1 MYCSSNIKKQA
12 PVGTGMSRA
21 RNSRWA
27 LHVNEAGIYGSQ
39 NKIGVLVHVY
49 HVGIAYIH
57 DNLSKWHMIV
67 GAAHKVVP
75 ISENQRRKYK
85 LNTTSIQVKHNL
97 GRRLYGGHGEN
108 KIGGAH
114 LGHVGIAMHA

>member
-1 MYCSSNIKKQA
+1 MQIKVQIKLKQA

-27 LHVNEAGIYGSQ
+27 LHMNEAGIYGSQ
-39 NKIGVLVHVY
+39 NKIGVHIY

-85 LNTTSIQVKHNL
+85 LNTTSGGGYMEAMVKT
-97 GRRLYGGHGEN
+97 
-108 KIGGAH
+108 K
-114 LGHVGIAMHA
+114 